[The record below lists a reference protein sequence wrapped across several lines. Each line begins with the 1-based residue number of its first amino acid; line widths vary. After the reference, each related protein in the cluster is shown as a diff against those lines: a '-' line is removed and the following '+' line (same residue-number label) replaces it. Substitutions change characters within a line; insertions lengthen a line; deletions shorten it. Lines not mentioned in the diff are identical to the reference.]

1 MIPFFLMSVARGGAL
16 VTQSLPPDSAQARL
30 TEIMEVAR
38 TGDQKAFTQLY
49 EYYNA
54 PICTYIAH
62 FVGNDEAGR
71 DLAQETFIRA
81 WKGLPK
87 LQGDISF
94 RPWLYRIATNVAR
107 THLQRERLINWL
119 PWRDE
124 QKESTQSVLSV
135 VGPEEQVGEQD
146 CIIQVLATLPRQS
159 RICLLLQHVAGF
171 SQSEIAVILGIS
183 AKSVSAYVSRGREQ
197 FRLAYSQLKGESL
210 R

>member
-1 MIPFFLMSVARGGAL
+1 M
-16 VTQSLPPDSAQARL
+16 QSLPPDSAQAQL
-30 TEIMEVAR
+30 AEIIEVAR

-49 EYYNA
+49 EHYNA

-62 FVGNDEAGR
+62 YIGNDEVGR

-107 THLQRERLINWL
+107 THLQRERLVNWL
-119 PWRDE
+119 PRKGE
-124 QKESTQSVLSV
+124 QKNSPQSVLSV
-135 VGPEEQVGEQD
+135 AGPEEQIGEQD
-146 CIIQVLATLPRQS
+146 CITQVLATLPPQPRM
-159 RICLLLQHVAGF
+159 CLLLQHVAGF
-171 SQSEIAVILGIS
+171 SQREIATILSIS
-183 AKSVSAYVSRGREQ
+183 EKSVSAYVSRGREQ
-197 FRLAYSQLKGESL
+197 FRLTYFQLKGESL